1 MLVLFEDV
9 VCTLGCGAA
18 EELMVWGFYHLLQRG
33 IQMAI
38 AVEKGSSMVMG
49 MEKVLLCWEAERG
62 WLG

>member
-38 AVEKGSSMVMG
+38 AVEK
-49 MEKVLLCWEAERG
+49 LLAI
-62 WLG
+62 